1 MSIILNDYLITNSWR
16 VRKGVSVIS
25 FFLAIWRTCILL
37 FSWFYFLVVQM
48 SYCIMCMTHHT
59 KYYTACY
66 QLTTKRTKESLYC
79 ALCVV
84 FRQSLL
90 LLPSDNG
97 ICIVIFN
104 IPAWM
109 LKATTRFFKINEWPT
124 LLWKHTKTFT
134 VDLSSGD
141 FRCVRYA
148 YTHKY
153 ILIHV

>member
-1 MSIILNDYLITNSWR
+1 MITNSWR
-16 VRKGVSVIS
+16 VRKGVSVIL
-25 FFLAIWRTCILL
+25 FFLAIWRICIL

-90 LLPSDNG
+90 LLPSDQTTA
-97 ICIVIFN
+97 CIVIFN